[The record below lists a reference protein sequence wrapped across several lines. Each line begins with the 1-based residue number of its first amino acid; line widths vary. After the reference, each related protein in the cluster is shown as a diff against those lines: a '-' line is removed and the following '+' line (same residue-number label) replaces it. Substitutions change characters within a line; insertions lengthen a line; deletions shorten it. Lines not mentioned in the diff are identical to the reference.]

1 MEEIIRFLTEYTEA
15 LEAMEQKQVEKL
27 GLLMTRELDK
37 VEQTIMIQQAM
48 DKKLESLEQKRQEL
62 FAAHGLDGKTLK
74 ESAETMDGA
83 RQKELLELYRRI
95 DGAIGNIQYYNKKAE
110 TIAKSELERMGIDS
124 RMMGNPTGIYGR
136 PSIQKGSKLE
146 KKA

>member
-1 MEEIIRFLTEYTEA
+1 
-15 LEAMEQKQVEKL
+15 MEQKQVEKL

-74 ESAETMDGA
+74 EIAESMDGV

>member
-74 ESAETMDGA
+74 EIAESMAGA

>member
-1 MEEIIRFLTEYTEA
+1 
-15 LEAMEQKQVEKL
+15 
-27 GLLMTRELDK
+27 MT
-37 VEQTIMIQQAM
+37 QQAL
-48 DKKLESLEQKRQEL
+48 DKKLESLEKKRQEL

-74 ESAETMDGA
+74 EIAESMDGA

-110 TIAKSELERMGIDS
+110 MIAKSELERMGIDS

>member
-74 ESAETMDGA
+74 EIADSTDAA
-83 RQKELLELYRRI
+83 RKKELLELYRRI

-110 TIAKSELERMGIDS
+110 TIAKSELERMGLDS
-124 RMMGNPTGIYGR
+124 RMVGNPTGIYGR